1 MKIIVDF
8 NDLTNL
14 IIADLADKG
23 IQVSEQDIEY
33 TENGVEISINNL
45 GAKSVKPI
53 KPKQTRTVKKQEQEP
68 IAEDETEIEEE
79 TKNVDG
85 RTETVQVSLKTL
97 SAGTGN
103 NAPKTKGGN
112 NPKPIPTLDLGLT
125 VLK

>member
-33 TENGVEISINNL
+33 IEDGAEINISNL
-45 GAKSVKPI
+45 DAKPVKPT

-68 IAEDETEIEEE
+68 IVEDEAEIEEE
-79 TKNVDG
+79 TKDPEINIVGKEDEVG
-85 RTETVQVSLKTL
+85 LTEETVDSVDSDEDDDSLF
-97 SAGTGN
+97 
-103 NAPKTKGGN
+103 
-112 NPKPIPTLDLGLT
+112 D
-125 VLK
+125 

>member
-33 TENGVEISINNL
+33 TENGAEIILNNL
-45 GAKSVKPI
+45 GAKPVKPT

-68 IAEDETEIEEE
+68 PIVEVEDETEIEEE
-79 TKNVDG
+79 TKEPEIYPEINIVGKEDEVG
-85 RTETVQVSLKTL
+85 LTEETVDSVDSDEDDDSLF
-97 SAGTGN
+97 
-103 NAPKTKGGN
+103 
-112 NPKPIPTLDLGLT
+112 D
-125 VLK
+125 

>member
-33 TENGVEISINNL
+33 TENGAEIIISNL
-45 GAKSVKPI
+45 GTKPVKPT

-68 IAEDETEIEEE
+68 IVEDEAEIEEE
-79 TKNVDG
+79 TKEPEINIVDKEDEVEL
-85 RTETVQVSLKTL
+85 TEETVDSDEDDDDDSLF
-97 SAGTGN
+97 
-103 NAPKTKGGN
+103 
-112 NPKPIPTLDLGLT
+112 D
-125 VLK
+125 

>member
-33 TENGVEISINNL
+33 TENGAEIILNNL
-45 GAKSVKPI
+45 GPKPVKPT

-68 IAEDETEIEEE
+68 IVEDETEIEEE
-79 TKNVDG
+79 TKEPEINIVGKEDEVEL
-85 RTETVQVSLKTL
+85 TEETVDSDEDEDDDSLF
-97 SAGTGN
+97 
-103 NAPKTKGGN
+103 
-112 NPKPIPTLDLGLT
+112 D
-125 VLK
+125 

>member
-33 TENGVEISINNL
+33 TENGAEIILNNL
-45 GAKSVKPI
+45 GAKPVKPT

-68 IAEDETEIEEE
+68 PIVEVEDETEIEEE
-79 TKNVDG
+79 TKDPEFNIVGKEDEVELAE
-85 RTETVQVSLKTL
+85 ETVDSVDSDEDDDSLF
-97 SAGTGN
+97 
-103 NAPKTKGGN
+103 
-112 NPKPIPTLDLGLT
+112 D
-125 VLK
+125 

>member
-33 TENGVEISINNL
+33 TENGAEIIISNL
-45 GAKSVKPI
+45 GAKPVKPT

-68 IAEDETEIEEE
+68 IVEDETEIEEE
-79 TKNVDG
+79 TKDPEFNIVGKEDEVEL
-85 RTETVQVSLKTL
+85 TEETVDEDEDDDSLF
-97 SAGTGN
+97 
-103 NAPKTKGGN
+103 
-112 NPKPIPTLDLGLT
+112 D
-125 VLK
+125 

>member
-33 TENGVEISINNL
+33 TENGAEIILNNL
-45 GAKSVKPI
+45 GAKPVKPT

-68 IAEDETEIEEE
+68 IVEDEAEIEEE
-79 TKNVDG
+79 TKEPEIYPEINIVGKEDEVEL
-85 RTETVQVSLKTL
+85 TEETVDSVDSDEDDDSLF
-97 SAGTGN
+97 
-103 NAPKTKGGN
+103 
-112 NPKPIPTLDLGLT
+112 D
-125 VLK
+125 

>member
-33 TENGVEISINNL
+33 NENGAEIILNNL
-45 GAKSVKPI
+45 GAKPVKPT

-68 IAEDETEIEEE
+68 IVEDEPEIEEE
-79 TKNVDG
+79 TKEPEIYPEINIVGKEDEVEL
-85 RTETVQVSLKTL
+85 TEETVDSVDSDEDDDSLF
-97 SAGTGN
+97 
-103 NAPKTKGGN
+103 
-112 NPKPIPTLDLGLT
+112 D
-125 VLK
+125 

>member
-33 TENGVEISINNL
+33 TENGAEIIINNL
-45 GAKSVKPI
+45 GA

-68 IAEDETEIEEE
+68 IVEDETEIEEE
-79 TKNVDG
+79 TKDPEFNIVGKEDEVEL
-85 RTETVQVSLKTL
+85 TEETVDKDEDEDDDSLF
-97 SAGTGN
+97 
-103 NAPKTKGGN
+103 
-112 NPKPIPTLDLGLT
+112 D
-125 VLK
+125 

>member
-33 TENGVEISINNL
+33 TENGVEISISNL
-45 GAKSVKPI
+45 GTKLVKPI

-68 IAEDETEIEEE
+68 IVEDETEIEEE
-79 TKNVDG
+79 TKEPEINIVDKEDEVEL
-85 RTETVQVSLKTL
+85 TEETIDSDEDDDSLF
-97 SAGTGN
+97 
-103 NAPKTKGGN
+103 
-112 NPKPIPTLDLGLT
+112 D
-125 VLK
+125 

>member
-33 TENGVEISINNL
+33 TENGAEIILNNL
-45 GAKSVKPI
+45 GAKPVKPT

-68 IAEDETEIEEE
+68 PIVEVEDETEIEEE
-79 TKNVDG
+79 TKDPEFNIVGKEDEVEL
-85 RTETVQVSLKTL
+85 TEETVDSDEDDDSLF
-97 SAGTGN
+97 
-103 NAPKTKGGN
+103 
-112 NPKPIPTLDLGLT
+112 D
-125 VLK
+125 

>member
-33 TENGVEISINNL
+33 TENGAEIILNNL
-45 GAKSVKPI
+45 GAKPVKPT

-68 IAEDETEIEEE
+68 VVEDEPEIEEE
-79 TKNVDG
+79 TKEPEIYPEINIVGKEDEVELSE
-85 RTETVQVSLKTL
+85 ETVDSVDSDEDDDSLF
-97 SAGTGN
+97 
-103 NAPKTKGGN
+103 
-112 NPKPIPTLDLGLT
+112 D
-125 VLK
+125 

>member
-33 TENGVEISINNL
+33 IEDGAEINISNL
-45 GAKSVKPI
+45 DAKPVKPT

-68 IAEDETEIEEE
+68 IVEDETEIEEE
-79 TKNVDG
+79 TKDPEINIVGKEDEVG
-85 RTETVQVSLKTL
+85 LTEETVDSVDSDEDDDSLF
-97 SAGTGN
+97 
-103 NAPKTKGGN
+103 
-112 NPKPIPTLDLGLT
+112 D
-125 VLK
+125 

>member
-33 TENGVEISINNL
+33 TENGAEIILNNL
-45 GAKSVKPI
+45 GAKPVKPT

-68 IAEDETEIEEE
+68 IVEDETEIEEE
-79 TKNVDG
+79 TKEPEIYPEINIVGKEDEVELSK
-85 RTETVQVSLKTL
+85 ETVDSVDSDEDDDSLF
-97 SAGTGN
+97 
-103 NAPKTKGGN
+103 
-112 NPKPIPTLDLGLT
+112 D
-125 VLK
+125 

>member
-33 TENGVEISINNL
+33 TENGAEIILNNL
-45 GAKSVKPI
+45 GAKPVKPT

-68 IAEDETEIEEE
+68 IVEDEPEIEEE
-79 TKNVDG
+79 TKEPEIYPEINIVGKEDEVELSE
-85 RTETVQVSLKTL
+85 ETVDSVDSDEDDDSLF
-97 SAGTGN
+97 
-103 NAPKTKGGN
+103 
-112 NPKPIPTLDLGLT
+112 D
-125 VLK
+125 

>member
-33 TENGVEISINNL
+33 NENGAEIIINNL
-45 GAKSVKPI
+45 GAKPVKPT

-68 IAEDETEIEEE
+68 PIVEVEDETEIEEE
-79 TKNVDG
+79 TKDPEFNIVGKEDEVEL
-85 RTETVQVSLKTL
+85 TEETVDSDEDDDSLF
-97 SAGTGN
+97 
-103 NAPKTKGGN
+103 
-112 NPKPIPTLDLGLT
+112 D
-125 VLK
+125 

>member
-33 TENGVEISINNL
+33 TENGAEIIINNL
-45 GAKSVKPI
+45 GAKPVKPT

-68 IAEDETEIEEE
+68 IVEDETEIEEE
-79 TKNVDG
+79 TKDPEFNIVGKEDEVEL
-85 RTETVQVSLKTL
+85 TEETVDEDEDDDSLF
-97 SAGTGN
+97 
-103 NAPKTKGGN
+103 
-112 NPKPIPTLDLGLT
+112 D
-125 VLK
+125 